1 MGAQGKSSS
10 GVVLD
15 GNRGV
20 SEVEKAG
27 WSNLRRSNCTDAK
40 KKKKAQVF
48 GKLQDVLYGYSC
60 IDEEDWGSYAEII
73 QDGP

>member
-1 MGAQGKSSS
+1 MQLHRCK
-10 GVVLD
+10 
-15 GNRGV
+15 
-20 SEVEKAG
+20 
-27 WSNLRRSNCTDAK
+27 K